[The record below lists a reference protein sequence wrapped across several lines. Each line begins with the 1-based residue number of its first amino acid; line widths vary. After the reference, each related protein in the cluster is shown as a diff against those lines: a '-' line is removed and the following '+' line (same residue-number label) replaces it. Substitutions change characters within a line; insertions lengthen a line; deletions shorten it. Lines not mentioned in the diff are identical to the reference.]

1 MGKLKL
7 LLALFM
13 GTLIVFT
20 AQRVYYA
27 KTDTLDSICSDILFT
42 RLAVESQQYTRQ
54 IEYGLEN
61 GKSLDNFYNI
71 QSILNSV
78 KRCYSYTSGA
88 YIISDDYRLL
98 YSNSDDGS
106 TAPRAISIRDFDDSN
121 IYSVTKDADDFI
133 LTMPIYGR
141 GEKIYGYLAMR
152 IKSSAI
158 GNTLSEFY
166 VEYRLQAV
174 ILTILTFL
182 SGSIIIIHL
191 CRSKERLFRQ
201 CFGVI
206 TGPVCSYILVDGAVS
221 ILKLQIMI
229 EGIIQQSISKITL
242 SLQNDLDTVQ
252 QKGVAVG
259 KIMDFNSWLFESGKN
274 IPFIE
279 NLIYDKN
286 YKITATVSEG
296 YIGEQIWRYAA
307 VILIV
312 LLIAAAAGLSLRL
325 IVGALERIIVK
336 RNIKNANRAVE

>member
-7 LLALFM
+7 LLALFL

-20 AQRVYYA
+20 AQQVYYA
-27 KTDTLDSICSDILFT
+27 KTDTLDNIYSDILFT

-61 GKSLDNFYNI
+61 GKSLENFYNI
-71 QSILNSV
+71 QTILNSV

-88 YIISDDYRLL
+88 YIISDDFRVL
-98 YSNSDDGS
+98 YSNSDDGRA
-106 TAPRAISIRDFDDSN
+106 APSSISIREFDDSN
-121 IYSVTKDADDFI
+121 IYSVTREGENYI

-141 GEKIYGYLAMR
+141 GGMISGYLSLR
-152 IKSSAI
+152 VEKTAI
-158 GNTLSEFY
+158 ANTLSDFY
-166 VEYRLQAV
+166 EEYRMQAV
-174 ILTILTFL
+174 ILTVLIFLAGAIL
-182 SGSIIIIHL
+182 IIHL
-191 CRSKERLFRQ
+191 CSSRDSLFRQ

-206 TGPVCSYILVDGAVS
+206 TGSVCGYILIDGAVS
-221 ILKLQIMI
+221 IFKLQIMI

-286 YKITATVSEG
+286 YKITAAVSEG
-296 YIGEQIWRYAA
+296 YISEQIWRYAV
-307 VILIV
+307 VIFIV
-312 LLIAAAAGLSLRL
+312 LLIAVAAGMALQLL
-325 IVGALERIIVK
+325 VGAIESFIVK
-336 RNIKNANRAVE
+336 RNKKYVDDAVK